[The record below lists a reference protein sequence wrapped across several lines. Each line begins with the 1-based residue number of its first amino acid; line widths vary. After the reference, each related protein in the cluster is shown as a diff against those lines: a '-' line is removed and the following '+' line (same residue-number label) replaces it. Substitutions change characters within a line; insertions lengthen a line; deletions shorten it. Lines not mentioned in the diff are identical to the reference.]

1 MFILN
6 LKEKR
11 HEVGGSLQR
20 EHRVL
25 AGRLVPRVLEVT
37 AAINHLHE
45 VGGRRDIAGK
55 WACFSFG
62 GQVVQGLKRRELKSF
77 KFQSKETF

>member
-20 EHRVL
+20 ERRVL

-37 AAINHLHE
+37 AAIITTCTRWGDDVTLRGSGLAFHL
-45 VGGRRDIAGK
+45 GARWYRG
-55 WACFSFG
+55 
-62 GQVVQGLKRRELKSF
+62 
-77 KFQSKETF
+77 